1 MKSEPELEKLH
12 KDPSNYDTIIIGT
25 PVRAYTYAPA
35 IRTFLKMIKLQDKKI
50 ALFCTHEWGK
60 GKTLENMKENLV
72 NNKIISNIDFVNVKK
87 NKIANME
94 KAKQRANEVSS
105 AI

>member
-1 MKSEPELEKLH
+1 MKYVRGGRQALMKSEPELEKLH

-50 ALFCTHEWGK
+50 ALFCTHE
-60 GKTLENMKENLV
+60 
-72 NNKIISNIDFVNVKK
+72 
-87 NKIANME
+87 
-94 KAKQRANEVSS
+94 
-105 AI
+105 

>member
-1 MKSEPELEKLH
+1 
-12 KDPSNYDTIIIGT
+12 
-25 PVRAYTYAPA
+25 
-35 IRTFLKMIKLQDKKI
+35 
-50 ALFCTHEWGK
+50 
-60 GKTLENMKENLV
+60 MKENLV

-87 NKIANME
+87 NPKENIE